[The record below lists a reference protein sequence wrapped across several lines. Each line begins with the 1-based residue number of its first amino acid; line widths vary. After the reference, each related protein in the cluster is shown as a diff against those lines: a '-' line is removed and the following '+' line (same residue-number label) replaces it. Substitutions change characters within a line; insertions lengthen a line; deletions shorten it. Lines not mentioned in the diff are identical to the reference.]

1 MKGEIHLPKW
11 LSPGAKNLIRRI
23 LDPNPKSR
31 ITMASIK
38 MDDWFRKD
46 YHPVYLEDEEDTH
59 MTNEALSFSMH
70 EVVSN
75 SNSLLFFFFFIIT
88 NINYL
93 KETVTL

>member
-11 LSPGAKNLIRRI
+11 LSQGAKNLIRRI

-46 YHPVYLEDEEDTH
+46 YHPTYVDDEEEDIL
-59 MTNEALSFSMH
+59 TNN
-70 EVVSN
+70 EVDSINQEVREYK
-75 SNSLLFFFFFIIT
+75 LF
-88 NINYL
+88 L
-93 KETVTL
+93 KFTL